1 MARTRDARVMTRL
14 RGPRYCLPL
23 LQHFVYVWSGGAY
36 LEYISFLD
44 QLKLLQALK
53 VVLSIVK
60 YIIKVVN
67 AAAKEQSGSELE
79 VLITECMG
87 KKTDMRDFPF
97 FALFMEL
104 LPVDG

>member
-1 MARTRDARVMTRL
+1 M
-14 RGPRYCLPL
+14 
-23 LQHFVYVWSGGAY
+23 GGAY

-67 AAAKEQSGSELE
+67 AAAKEQSGPELE
-79 VLITECMG
+79 VLITERMG
-87 KKTDMRDFPF
+87 KKTDMRETSRFLPRSRNF
-97 FALFMEL
+97 CL
-104 LPVDG
+104 LMGR